1 MSHSQS
7 TYCSCWG
14 FKIWQEFQILS
25 RDEMLFVMVCRIVN
39 SVEAISAS
47 LLKEDNFTDYKHFAD
62 ELAFKAEMV
71 RIRPLTTA
79 VL

>member
-1 MSHSQS
+1 
-7 TYCSCWG
+7 
-14 FKIWQEFQILS
+14 
-25 RDEMLFVMVCRIVN
+25 MLFVMVCRIVN